1 MSKLENCFL
10 RDFMYPCAT
19 YVVQRLGLERDPIT
33 LFEMEATPYDKNTMM
48 LYTGDILIW
57 DQQKDVPPNSVVLR
71 MSDKGPITS
80 KQIRG
85 RHMAVYEGNGII
97 SELIFYDDAI
107 TPSIRQ
113 MYLYDKKYDP
123 VEIIRYSSLIED

>member
-1 MSKLENCFL
+1 MAKLENCFL

-19 YVVQRLGLERDPIT
+19 YVVHRLGLERDPIT

-57 DQQKDVPPNSVVLR
+57 DRQKDDSPNSVVLR

-85 RHMAVYEGNGII
+85 RHMAVYEGDGMV

-123 VEIIRYSSLIED
+123 VEIIRYSSLVED